1 MKIAVIQM
9 LVGDDKLLNLD
20 RACVFVAQA
29 AQGGAQ
35 VAVLPEMFN
44 CPYKTENFP
53 VYAEKAGGHSWQRL
67 SDAARQNDV
76 YVVGGSLPE
85 ADDAGRVFNSS
96 YVFDRKGRQIGKH
109 RKAHMFDIDI
119 PGGQRFKESETLTPG
134 NEVTTFE
141 TEFGVMGLA
150 ICYDFRFPEISRI
163 MVDRGAH
170 VIFVPA
176 AFNMTTGPA
185 HWEILFRCRAQDYQ
199 CFTVGVSP
207 ARNDKGCYVS
217 YANSIVASPWGD
229 ILMKMEE
236 DEGIGFCNLDF
247 AYLKKVRKEFPLRS
261 HFRKK
266 LYEEQAIL

>member
-20 RACVFVAQA
+20 RACDFVAQA

-247 AYLKKVRKEFPLRS
+247 AYLKKVRKDQLEIGRAS
-261 HFRKK
+261 CR
-266 LYEEQAIL
+266 ERV